1 MLKSIALIAVG
12 GLAARFVFA
21 FFPAGLS
28 RSVSRARFPSQSGAL
43 ETWCLVKRAPSLHRE
58 LQHLHRGNC

>member
-28 RSVSRARFPSQSGAL
+28 VSQQSTVSFTVWSAGD
-43 ETWCLVKRAPSLHRE
+43 VVFS
-58 LQHLHRGNC
+58 